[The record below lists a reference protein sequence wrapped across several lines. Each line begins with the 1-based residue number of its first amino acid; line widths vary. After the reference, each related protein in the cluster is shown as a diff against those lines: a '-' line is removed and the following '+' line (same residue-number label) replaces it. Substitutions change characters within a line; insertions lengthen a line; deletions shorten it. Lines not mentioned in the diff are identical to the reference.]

1 MKIYLLAAG
10 LVCNSPTFQLR
21 RLWLPPSS
29 SFIQHLNLSCD
40 LSRFCRCAFVKVM
53 KKELHEARFTAA
65 LSGTLDEQ
73 KRNVS
78 GVISEEG
85 NLKVTV
91 VVGLLKLELG
101 PNSRWK
107 PTLLNFSDPT
117 MMLWNKLVADDAF
130 TTSPYPR
137 VCCFFLPFSRLS
149 LIS

>member
-101 PNSRWK
+101 PNSR
-107 PTLLNFSDPT
+107 
-117 MMLWNKLVADDAF
+117 
-130 TTSPYPR
+130 
-137 VCCFFLPFSRLS
+137 
-149 LIS
+149 

>member
-1 MKIYLLAAG
+1 
-10 LVCNSPTFQLR
+10 
-21 RLWLPPSS
+21 
-29 SFIQHLNLSCD
+29 
-40 LSRFCRCAFVKVM
+40 M

-101 PNSRWK
+101 PNSR
-107 PTLLNFSDPT
+107 
-117 MMLWNKLVADDAF
+117 
-130 TTSPYPR
+130 
-137 VCCFFLPFSRLS
+137 
-149 LIS
+149 